1 MKKFDVF
8 YRGSFAGIGILAA
21 AIFTGACASDS
32 GSGDISSPS
41 QNRKSSVSPKVAG
54 AVSDAMH
61 FPCEDGSV
69 KFSGVLGG
77 ELDASMKGDMLSWDV
92 DDLVRPFKTRPENKL
107 WQIEFWGKWFTSA
120 ALAYSYEPSGQLDK
134 ILKYAASELL
144 KTQAADGSITTYK
157 KGAEFSG
164 WDIWGRKYV
173 LLGLLAE
180 YARTGDAG
188 VLDAAKK
195 HADNIMASVGE
206 GKKIGNICEIGMW
219 QGMASSS
226 LLEPMVLLYKYTG
239 DKKYLDYSEWIVSC
253 WAKDNPKPDLVSKAL
268 AGTYVVDM
276 FAKPKKGAKEYMD
289 GGLSKSYEMMS
300 CYEGLLELYRIT
312 GNEKYKRAAVNAAKA
327 IAEREITVLGS
338 GSIWERWTDGKFCQQ
353 EDSEH
358 WMETCVSAT
367 WIKFCAQLLRL
378 TGDPSYADGIELA
391 AYNALAAAQRADGKW
406 WAHYSRMKGVR
417 TPAPEQSGM
426 HMNCCV
432 ASGPR
437 ALFLL
442 PKIAYMSGRGNSVYV
457 NLYENG
463 FGKVGVPSVDGKV
476 TLKVSG
482 VDFGA
487 QKLRA
492 KILLEMPGGLHTFS
506 VCLRIPS
513 WSKKTEISVN
523 GQKAASPDAG
533 IYAVLKRD
541 WKSGDEIEIEFDSRA
556 FVERDPSNPSLVA
569 VRRGPYVYALD
580 RRYNPSFD
588 KPFKPA
594 LDGNDFLKSAVPVKV
609 DGAASALK
617 VGGID
622 GKSRIFVD
630 YPSAGSTWGKDSEF
644 RVWQ

>member
-1 MKKFDVF
+1 
-8 YRGSFAGIGILAA
+8 
-21 AIFTGACASDS
+21 
-32 GSGDISSPS
+32 
-41 QNRKSSVSPKVAG
+41 
-54 AVSDAMH
+54 
-61 FPCEDGSV
+61 
-69 KFSGVLGG
+69 
-77 ELDASMKGDMLSWDV
+77 MKGDMLSWDV

-120 ALAYSYEPSGQLDK
+120 ALAYSYEPLPQLDR

-157 KGAEFSG
+157 KGAEFSH
-164 WDIWGRKYV
+164 WDLWGRKYV

-180 YARTGDAG
+180 YVRTGDAG
-188 VLDAAKK
+188 VLAAAKK
-195 HADNIMASVGE
+195 HADNIMDSVGE

-253 WAKDNPKPDLVSKAL
+253 WAKDGPKPDLVSKAL

-276 FAKPKKGAKEYMD
+276 FAKPKKGAKNYMD

-312 GNEKYKRAAVNAAKA
+312 GNEKYKQAAVNAAKA
-327 IAEREITVLGS
+327 IAGREITVLGS

-378 TGDPSYADGIELA
+378 TGDPSYAESIELA

-406 WAHYSRMKGVR
+406 WAHYSRMKGAR

-463 FGKVGVPSVDGKV
+463 FGKVRVPSVDGKV
-476 TLKVSG
+476 ALNVSG

-487 QKLRA
+487 EKLRA
-492 KILLEMPGGLHTFS
+492 KIALEMPKGLHPFS

-523 GQKAASPDAG
+523 G
-533 IYAVLKRD
+533 
-541 WKSGDEIEIEFDSRA
+541 
-556 FVERDPSNPSLVA
+556 
-569 VRRGPYVYALD
+569 
-580 RRYNPSFD
+580 
-588 KPFKPA
+588 
-594 LDGNDFLKSAVPVKV
+594 
-609 DGAASALK
+609 
-617 VGGID
+617 
-622 GKSRIFVD
+622 
-630 YPSAGSTWGKDSEF
+630 
-644 RVWQ
+644 

>member
-1 MKKFDVF
+1 MKNFDVF
-8 YRGSFAGIGILAA
+8 CRGGLAGIGILAVA
-21 AIFTGACASDS
+21 FFGGACASDC
-32 GSGDISSPS
+32 GSGKAPLPP
-41 QNRKSSVSPKVAG
+41 QNGKSAVSPKVSD
-54 AVSDAMH
+54 AVSDAMF
-61 FPCEDGSV
+61 FPSEDGSA

-77 ELDASMKGDMLSWDV
+77 SLDASMKGDMLSWDV

-120 ALAYSYEPSGQLDK
+120 ALAYSYEPSPQLDK

-157 KGAEFSG
+157 KGAEFSH
-164 WDIWGRKYV
+164 WDLWGRKYV

-180 YARTGDAG
+180 YVRTGDVA
-188 VLDAAKK
+188 VLAAAKK
-195 HADNIMASVGE
+195 HADNIMASVGD

-253 WAKDNPKPDLVSKAL
+253 WTKDGPKPDLVSKAL

-276 FAKPKKGAKEYMD
+276 FDKPKKGTKDYMA

-338 GSIWERWTDGKFCQQ
+338 GSIWERWTDGKFRQQ

-367 WIKFCAQLLRL
+367 WIKLCAQLLRL
-378 TGDPSYADGIELA
+378 TGDPSYADSIELA

-417 TPAPEQSGM
+417 TLAPEQSGM

-463 FGKVGVPSVDGKV
+463 FGKVGVPSVGEV
-476 TLKVSG
+476 TLNVSG
-482 VDFGA
+482 ADFGA
-487 QKLRA
+487 DRLRA
-492 KILLEMPGGLHTFS
+492 KIALDMPKGLHPFS
-506 VCLRIPS
+506 VCLRIPP

-523 GQKAASPDAG
+523 GQKAAAPDAG

-541 WKSGDEIEIEFDSRA
+541 WKSGDEIEIDFDSRA
-556 FVERDPSNPSLVA
+556 FAERDPSNPSLVA

-580 RRYNPSFD
+580 RRCDPSFD

-594 LDGNDFLKSAVPVKV
+594 VDGDGFLKSAVPVKV
-609 DGAASALK
+609 DWASSALK
-617 VGGID
+617 VEGVD
-622 GKSRIFVD
+622 GSSRIFVD
-630 YPSAGSTWGKDSEF
+630 YPSAGSTWKKDSEF